1 MGIIFRGKPNT
12 VFYREIGKGVDINFT
27 TNYDWTVEEYP
38 EWLVVNEAPLK
49 GLGFRP
55 GNISV
60 TVKNEFSAFA
70 KKVI

>member
-1 MGIIFRGKPNT
+1 M
-12 VFYREIGKGVDINFT
+12 
-27 TNYDWTVEEYP
+27 
-38 EWLVVNEAPLK
+38 VNEAPLK

-60 TVKNEFSAFA
+60 TVKDEFSAFA